1 MRISDW
7 SSDVCS
13 SDLVIDNTSGG
24 FDGIFFEGTVTPEQL
39 SFSRDGD
46 DLLISIDNNTT
57 PAARVTNH
65 FLGGDA
71 AIDFVQPGPAGSYY
85 LTTAEINQIVAAG
98 GGGGEYD
105 QVIEGTAAGEQLV
118 GSTGKDLVKGLAGDD
133 TLFGMSGNDTLPGG
147 DRKSTR
153 LNSRP

>member
-1 MRISDW
+1 MYFFFFKQKTAYEMRISDW

-13 SDLVIDNTSGG
+13 SDL
-24 FDGIFFEGTVTPEQL
+24 
-39 SFSRDGD
+39 

-118 GSTGKDLVKGLAGDD
+118 GSTGKEIGRASCRERVGQYV
-133 TLFGMSGNDTLPGG
+133 
-147 DRKSTR
+147 
-153 LNSRP
+153 